1 MQRLLTNRPEHVLLL
16 GAHCDDVAIGSGG
29 TLLTLCRAHPGLR
42 VSSLVLTGGGSARE
56 TEERAATAAFC
67 PEADLNVSVLE
78 FPDGRMPTYWEH
90 AKIALEQLSGWCQPD
105 LILAPHPN
113 DAHQDHR
120 TLARLVPTVF
130 RNHLLLGYEILKWD
144 GDLTQ
149 PQCYLQLSAAIIAE
163 KAELLWEHYPS
174 QRERSWFDQESFV
187 GLARVRG
194 VQCGTRY
201 AEAFHIPKLVLACC
215 ADRRC
220 GACGCR

>member
-29 TLLTLCRAHPGLR
+29 MLLTLCRAYPGLR
-42 VSSLVLTGGGSARE
+42 VSSLVLGGAGSERE
-56 TEERAATAAFC
+56 TEERAAMAAFC
-67 PEADLNVSVLE
+67 PKADLTVSVLE
-78 FPDGRMPTYWEH
+78 LPDGRMPAHWEH
-90 AKIALEQLSGWCQPD
+90 AKMALEQLSGWCKPD

-130 RNHLLLGYEILKWD
+130 RDHLLFGYEILKWD
-144 GDLTQ
+144 GDLAQ
-149 PQCYLQLSAAIIAE
+149 PQGYLPLPEELIAE
-163 KAELLWEHYPS
+163 KAGLLWEHYPS
-174 QRERSWFDQESFV
+174 QRERSWFDQESIV

-201 AEAFHIPKLVLACC
+201 AEAFHIPKLVF
-215 ADRRC
+215 
-220 GACGCR
+220 ACGC